1 MSRIYDALKRAQSE
15 LAKAKGSQAD
25 SGFERRRAE
34 RIALEVPVFVYGH
47 SRGKEPF
54 HEETTSLVV
63 NAHGA
68 LLPLS
73 NHVRL
78 GQELL
83 LTNPATQIE
92 QPCRVV
98 FLAVKRARRNKVG
111 VAFTGEAPSFWSLPD
126 DSPTS
131 PAA

>member
-15 LAKAKGSQAD
+15 LAKTKNSKD
-25 SGFERRRAE
+25 ESGFERRRAQ
-34 RIALEVPVFVYGH
+34 RVALQVPVFVYGH
-47 SRGKEPF
+47 GRSHEPF
-54 HEETTSLVV
+54 HKETTSLVV
-63 NAHGA
+63 NSHGA

-73 NHVRL
+73 NRVRL

-83 LTNPATQIE
+83 LTNPATQSE

-98 FLAVKRARRNKVG
+98 FLASKRSRRSKVG
-111 VAFTGEAPSFWSLPD
+111 VAFTGEAPSFWSLPG

>member
-1 MSRIYDALKRAQSE
+1 MSRIYDAVKRAQSE
-15 LAKAKGSQAD
+15 HANSKDSSAKI
-25 SGFERRRAE
+25 GFDRRRAQ
-34 RIALEVPVFVYGH
+34 RIALQVPVFVYGH
-47 SRGKEPF
+47 GRHQEPF

-68 LLPLS
+68 LLPMS
-73 NHVRL
+73 NRVRL

-83 LTNPATQIE
+83 LTNPATLTE

-98 FLAVKRARRNKVG
+98 FLASKRSHRSKVG
-111 VAFTGEAPSFWSLPD
+111 VAFTGEAPAFWSLPGD
-126 DSPTS
+126 TPTI

>member
-1 MSRIYDALKRAQSE
+1 MSRIYDAIKRAQSE
-15 LAKAKGSQAD
+15 RAQTKGSKEDA
-25 SGFERRRAE
+25 GFDRRRAQ
-34 RIALEVPVFVYGH
+34 RVALQVPVFVYGH
-47 SRGKEPF
+47 GRRQEPF

-63 NAHGA
+63 NKHGA

-73 NHVRL
+73 NRVRL

-83 LTNPATQIE
+83 LTNPATQKE

-98 FLAVKRARRNKVG
+98 FLSSKRLRKNKVG
-111 VAFTGEAPSFWSLPD
+111 VAFSDAAPSFWSLPAD
-126 DSPTS
+126 NPTS

>member
-1 MSRIYDALKRAQSE
+1 VSRIYDAIKRAQSE
-15 LAKAKGSQAD
+15 LASTKNSE
-25 SGFERRRAE
+25 SNTGFDRRRAQRIE
-34 RIALEVPVFVYGH
+34 RQVPVFVYGYG
-47 SRGKEPF
+47 RRKEPF

-63 NAHGA
+63 NAHGG

-73 NHVRL
+73 NRVRL

-83 LTNPATQIE
+83 LTNPATQSE

-98 FLAVKRARRNKVG
+98 FLASKRSKQNKVG
-111 VAFTGEAPSFWSLPD
+111 VAFTGEAPTFWSVPGELP
-126 DSPTS
+126 TN

>member
-15 LAKAKGSQAD
+15 RAVTKD
-25 SGFERRRAE
+25 SKDGAGFDRRRAQ
-34 RIALEVPVFVYGH
+34 RTVLQVPVFVYGYGRH
-47 SRGKEPF
+47 LEPF

-63 NAHGA
+63 NSHGA

-73 NHVRL
+73 NRVHM

-83 LTNPATQIE
+83 LTNSATQSE

-98 FLAVKRARRNKVG
+98 FLASKRSRGSKIG
-111 VAFTGEAPSFWSLPD
+111 VAFTDEAPSFWSLSA

>member
-1 MSRIYDALKRAQSE
+1 VSRIYDAIKRAQSE
-15 LAKAKGSQAD
+15 RAKAKGLQTD

-34 RIALEVPVFVYGH
+34 RIALEIPVFVYGH
-47 SRGKEPF
+47 RRGREPF
-54 HEETTSLVV
+54 HEQTTSLIV

-73 NHVRL
+73 NRVRL

-83 LTNPATQIE
+83 LTNPATQTE
-92 QPCRVV
+92 QSCRVV
-98 FLAVKRARRNKVG
+98 FLATRRARRSKVG
-111 VAFTGEAPSFWSLPD
+111 VAFTDSAPWFWPLPG
-126 DSPTS
+126 DSPNS

>member
-1 MSRIYDALKRAQSE
+1 VSRIYDALKRAQSE
-15 LAKAKGSQAD
+15 LAKAKDSQNESEFD
-25 SGFERRRAE
+25 RRRAQ
-34 RIALEVPVFVYGH
+34 RIALQVPVFVYGH
-47 SRGKEPF
+47 GRSQEPF

-63 NAHGA
+63 NSHGA

-73 NHVRL
+73 NRVRL

-98 FLAVKRARRNKVG
+98 FLASKRSRRNKVG
-111 VAFTGEAPSFWSLPD
+111 VAFTGEAPAFWSLPG
-126 DSPTS
+126 DSPANPS
-131 PAA
+131 S